1 MQVDTVTGEV
11 RARRMLGVFAAGR
24 ILNPRTARSQ
34 LTGGM
39 VMGLGMALTEHSTMD
54 AAHGDFAES
63 DLASY
68 HVPTHADVPAD
79 LQAHWIDEDDGLL
92 NPMGSKGIGELGIVG
107 AAAALGNA
115 VRHATGIRFHELPL
129 TPDRVL
135 PALEAAARAPRAQGS
150 AADLAQRGGPART
163 AGSGVRRR
171 GPTGGG
177 VPAAHV
183 HNRGEIEQNY
193 AHAGVSTPVAP
204 TAFLPV
210 LEQIAADIA
219 ATPGR
224 GRPADYIPALAA
236 VDPRR
241 FGMAVAELDGT
252 VYGVGDWRTP
262 FSTQSIT
269 KAFTSPSPSPW
280 RARPCGSIVG
290 REPSG
295 NPFNSLV
302 QLEYE
307 NGICNPFIN
316 AGALVVTD
324 RLQSLTGD
332 AAGTLRAFLRAES
345 GNPTWTLDRQ
355 VASSEAAHGDR
366 NAALAYFMAS
376 YRNIANP
383 VPDLLDQYFRQCSLE
398 ASCADLAL
406 AASFLARHGI
416 RADGSSLLTRSQA
429 KQVNA
434 VMLTCGTYD
443 AAGDFAYRVGLPG
456 KSGVG
461 GGIIAVVPGR
471 CTLCVWSPGL
481 DERGNSVAGVAALDR
496 FTTLTGLSVF

>member
-1 MQVDTVTGEV
+1 MAIMSV
-11 RARRMLGVFAAGR
+11 
-24 ILNPRTARSQ
+24 PSSS
-34 LTGGM
+34 LT
-39 VMGLGMALTEHSTMD
+39 
-54 AAHGDFAES
+54 
-63 DLASY
+63 
-68 HVPTHADVPAD
+68 
-79 LQAHWIDEDDGLL
+79 
-92 NPMGSKGIGELGIVG
+92 
-107 AAAALGNA
+107 
-115 VRHATGIRFHELPL
+115 
-129 TPDRVL
+129 
-135 PALEAAARAPRAQGS
+135 
-150 AADLAQRGGPART
+150 
-163 AGSGVRRR
+163 
-171 GPTGGG
+171 
-177 VPAAHV
+177 
-183 HNRGEIEQNY
+183 
-193 AHAGVSTPVAP
+193 
-204 TAFLPV
+204 FLPV
-210 LEQIAADIA
+210 LERIASEIA
-219 ATPGR
+219 QRPGR

-236 VDPRR
+236 CDPRS

-252 VYGVGDWRTP
+252 VYGVGDWRQP

-269 KAFTSPSPSPW
+269 KVFTLALDL
-280 RARPCGSIVG
+280 AREGDELWEHVG

-307 NGICNPFIN
+307 NGIPRNPFIN

-324 RLQSLTGD
+324 RLQTRTGD
-332 AAGTLRAFLRAES
+332 AAGVLLDFLREES
-345 GNPTWTLDRQ
+345 GNRDLTFDAD
-355 VASSEAAHGDR
+355 VAASEAANGDR
-366 NAALAYFMAS
+366 NAALGHFMAS
-376 YRNIANP
+376 YGNIGNP
-383 VPDLLDQYFRQCSLE
+383 VPVLLEQYFRQCSVE

-406 AASFLARHGI
+406 ATGFLARHGV
-416 RADGSSLLTRSQA
+416 RADGSRLLTRSQA